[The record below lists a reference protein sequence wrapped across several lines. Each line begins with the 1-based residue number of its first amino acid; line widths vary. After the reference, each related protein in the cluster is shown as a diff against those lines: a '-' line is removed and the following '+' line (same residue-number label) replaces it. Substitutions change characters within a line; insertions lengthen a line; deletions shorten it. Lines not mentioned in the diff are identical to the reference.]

1 MSAPNPVFSHV
12 VNEINLGNA
21 VDQLNDNQ
29 CRLALCWLS
38 TLGPSSL
45 DGQALLRALAAVRR
59 IEATS

>member
-1 MSAPNPVFSHV
+1 MSGQKSIKT
-12 VNEINLGNA
+12 EINLGNT